1 MYIPTFDGVLPDP
14 AQASPERWSG
24 RQLISIA
31 LPAGLNLDMKNS
43 SYNDDSETPDTLNH
57 VIIKD
62 GQLVQGRIDSSI
74 MNAGSR
80 GLIHMIFND
89 YGHEVCQRFLDDMQ
103 NIVTRYLVLSGFSVG
118 ISDLIADRATNEKI
132 RQTIVKKKKD
142 VSKLVVQVHQQIFER
157 GLLCPLRQCRLAAR
171 PP

>member
-1 MYIPTFDGVLPDP
+1 
-14 AQASPERWSG
+14 
-24 RQLISIA
+24 
-31 LPAGLNLDMKNS
+31 
-43 SYNDDSETPDTLNH
+43 
-57 VIIKD
+57 
-62 GQLVQGRIDSSI
+62 

-80 GLIHMIFND
+80 GLIHMIYND

-142 VSKLVVQVHQQIFER
+142 VSKLVVQVHQQIFEGNYFR
-157 GLLCPLRQCRLAAR
+157 CIK
-171 PP
+171 

>member
-1 MYIPTFDGVLPDP
+1 
-14 AQASPERWSG
+14 
-24 RQLISIA
+24 
-31 LPAGLNLDMKNS
+31 MKNS

-80 GLIHMIFND
+80 GLIHMIYND
-89 YGHEVCQRFLDDMQ
+89 YGHEVCRRFLDDTQ

-118 ISDLIADRATNEKI
+118 ISDLIADRATNDKI
-132 RQTIVKKKKD
+132 RQTIVKK
-142 VSKLVVQVHQQIFER
+142 R
-157 GLLCPLRQCRLAAR
+157 RMLANL
-171 PP
+171 